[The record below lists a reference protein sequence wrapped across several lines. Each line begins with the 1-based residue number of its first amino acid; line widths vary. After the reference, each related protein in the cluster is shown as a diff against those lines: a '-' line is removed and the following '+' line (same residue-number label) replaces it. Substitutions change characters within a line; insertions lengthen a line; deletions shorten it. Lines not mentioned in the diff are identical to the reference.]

1 MRANCRTRMSKV
13 DYIRPIEALHGKL
26 KKTDKVGFAKR
37 QKSGTKYT
45 VSRDDWKM
53 HYKSAETMAQAAAM
67 QAKFRAVAALVKTR
81 AQDPSKIDDDRMA
94 FRNQSKDT
102 TFRGFLF
109 ATCWAEYEG

>member
-1 MRANCRTRMSKV
+1 MSKV

-53 HYKSAETMAQAAAM
+53 HYKSAETMAQAAAT
-67 QAKFRAVAALVKTR
+67 QAKFRAVAAAVKTR
-81 AQDPSKIDDDRMA
+81 AQDPTKIDDDRMA
-94 FRNQSKDT
+94 FRNQSKYT

-109 ATCWAEYEG
+109 ATCWAEYED

>member
-1 MRANCRTRMSKV
+1 MAHVK
-13 DYIRPIEALHGKL
+13 YIRPIESLSGKL
-26 KKTDKVGFAKR
+26 KKSDNVGFAKR
-37 QKSGTKYT
+37 AKSGTKYT

-67 QAKFRAVAALVKTR
+67 QAKFRAVAAAVKTR

-94 FRNQSKDT
+94 FRNQSKYT

-109 ATCWAEYEG
+109 ATCWNEYQD